1 MKSFIFYISMFG
13 FQKIFHR
20 RNVSRILIL
29 ISIYNRNMKNMI
41 FFFNFWQ
48 EQVLIPFIFSIFHT
62 HFYLIMQMYRMIL
75 VTEND
80 QIKINDFWRNDRCK
94 IKKKKKR
101 KIKNFRPDEHVNFN
115 HAFVYTIST
124 NHSVY
129 PTKPWEHTLKTRNK
143 RCALIVQQMRSVF
156 HCHG

>member
-1 MKSFIFYISMFG
+1 MAIIKEFFKWLFYMKSFIFYISMFG

-20 RNVSRILIL
+20 RSVSRILIL

-80 QIKINDFWRNDRCK
+80 QIKINDFWNDRCK
-94 IKKKKKR
+94 IKKKRKEKLKISVQMNTSILTMPLCILYLQITAFIRQNHGNTRWKR
-101 KIKNFRPDEHVNFN
+101 EIRDAH
-115 HAFVYTIST
+115 
-124 NHSVY
+124 
-129 PTKPWEHTLKTRNK
+129 
-143 RCALIVQQMRSVF
+143 
-156 HCHG
+156 

>member
-1 MKSFIFYISMFG
+1 MFG

-20 RNVSRILIL
+20 RSVSRILIL

-62 HFYLIMQMYRMIL
+62 HSYLIMQMYRMIL

-80 QIKINDFWRNDRCK
+80 QMKINDF
-94 IKKKKKR
+94 
-101 KIKNFRPDEHVNFN
+101 
-115 HAFVYTIST
+115 
-124 NHSVY
+124 
-129 PTKPWEHTLKTRNK
+129 
-143 RCALIVQQMRSVF
+143 
-156 HCHG
+156 